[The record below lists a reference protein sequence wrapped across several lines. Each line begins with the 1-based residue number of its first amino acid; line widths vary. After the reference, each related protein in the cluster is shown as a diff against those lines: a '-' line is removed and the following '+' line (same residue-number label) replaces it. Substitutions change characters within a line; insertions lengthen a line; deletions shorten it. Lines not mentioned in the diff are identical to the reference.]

1 MELKRGEVWW
11 CEFPDRKRRPYVVL
25 TRDAAISVLRSVLAA
40 PVTTTIRRIPTEVAI
55 GVSDGLTKN
64 GAISLDNLEVVPKW
78 AFIDRIATLSTAK
91 QHELCD
97 AARTAIDC

>member
-11 CEFPDRKRRPYVVL
+11 CELPDRKRRPYVIL
-25 TRDAAISVLRSVLAA
+25 TRDAAIGVLRSVLAA
-40 PVTTTIRRIPTEVAI
+40 PVTTTIRLIPTEVAI
-55 GVSDGLTKN
+55 GVSDGLPKD

-97 AARTAIDC
+97 AARTALDC